1 MVFDEEG
8 KMVKGISIAL
18 VLSKNLFVARQP
30 LFLNLNI
37 PLLLDNMIVE
47 EGHDAGIIFAASI
60 DVLQIIIIGKI
71 GGFVAFIVD
80 IVHGGVGF
88 IEDSIHLDSLVVAK
102 LVIIVEGA
110 GSSEFIPGFGG
121 VETSEI

>member
-8 KMVKGISIAL
+8 KMIKGISIAL

-80 IVHGGVGF
+80 IVH
-88 IEDSIHLDSLVVAK
+88 
-102 LVIIVEGA
+102 
-110 GSSEFIPGFGG
+110 
-121 VETSEI
+121 